1 MDIRKVQDIVG
12 DIYKGTDGIK
22 VEITEDLDSLKNS
35 DKVLAVGSKKTIRY
49 QYQTA
54 KELMNKYF
62 SVIEE
67 ADEQRLSLIDKY
79 QINSNQYFPIYGFS
93 KINSEIHNEKILKE
107 YQINKI
113 RSIKN
118 NLSSFNKLNCS
129 HHSIRD
135 ILDDESIKPSYK
147 NDSIIYSVLIKKD
160 ISIDDLEKYLKEYSD
175 SKSTDYNKLLVVY
188 DYLKYGDE

>member
-1 MDIRKVQDIVG
+1 M
-12 DIYKGTDGIK
+12 
-22 VEITEDLDSLKNS
+22 DSLKNS
-35 DKVLAVGSKKTIRY
+35 DKVLAIGSKKTIRY

-79 QINSNQYFPIYGFS
+79 QIYSNQYFPIFGFS
-93 KINSEIHNEKILKE
+93 KINNDIQKEKVLKE

-113 RSIKN
+113 KSIKN
-118 NLSSFNKLNCS
+118 NLSSFNKLANS
-129 HHSIRD
+129 HHSIKD

-160 ISIDDLEKYLKEYSD
+160 ISIDDLEAYLKEYPD

-188 DYLKYGDE
+188 DYLKYGVE